1 MTTGKFREWGW
12 NNMQDTEFQEHINSF
27 IDERLEESRCKVSD
41 TKEYRKTL
49 NKSYSLF
56 DEIETVVNNATLTD
70 DYKEVESELAFLQLK
85 EAYKIGFKDSM
96 KIFLYDEI

>member
-1 MTTGKFREWGW
+1 MA
-12 NNMQDTEFQEHINSF
+12 
-27 IDERLEESRCKVSD
+27 D
-41 TKEYRKTL
+41 TKEYRRTL

-70 DYKEVESELAFLQLK
+70 DYKEVESELASLQLK

>member
-1 MTTGKFREWGW
+1 MKNSEL
-12 NNMQDTEFQEHINSF
+12 QEHINSF
-27 IDERLEESRCKVSD
+27 IDERLEESCYKASN
-41 TKEYRKTL
+41 TKEYKRTL

-70 DYKEVESELAFLQLK
+70 DYKDVESELAFLQLK